1 MDKRKISSNSTNSLL
16 SVSSSI
22 SMSSFKSY
30 NSNEPYCINYEE
42 EKTNKPIDTS
52 NNVLFTKSKKSFKSR
67 LHDGKNKSVSPNI
80 EKWKK
85 KLEEK
90 TDQNIVIE
98 NSIDLDIID
107 I

>member
-1 MDKRKISSNSTNSLL
+1 MDKRKISSDSTNSLL

-30 NSNEPYCINYEE
+30 DSNEPYCINYEE
-42 EKTNKPIDTS
+42 EKTNEPIDTS
-52 NNVLFTKSKKSFKSR
+52 NNVLFTKSNKSR

-85 KLEEK
+85 QLEEK
-90 TDQNIVIE
+90 TDQNIVIK
-98 NSIDLDIID
+98 NSVDLDIID